1 VFRKI
6 PSRRI
11 STEIMVQF
19 KDLLSR
25 GELKPGDVLPSERE
39 LASLFG
45 VSRPPLRDAL
55 NALQALGYVEIR
67 PRSKIIVKS
76 AVQKILEDP
85 LSLLIGDDIE
95 RLLEV
100 LEIRRGIESWTA
112 YRAAERSTDEDIE
125 RLQMIVQ
132 RDQENVRENKEDAK
146 LDADFHVAVSMATN
160 NTIQSHLM
168 ASCHRLLWNS
178 QKVIRQ
184 KIFRKEENRL
194 VVAEQHL
201 RILEAIKDKDSF
213 GASTEAIKH
222 IDFAEKELTRI
233 FSGERLSSC

>member
-1 VFRKI
+1 
-6 PSRRI
+6 
-11 STEIMVQF
+11 
-19 KDLLSR
+19 
-25 GELKPGDVLPSERE
+25 
-39 LASLFG
+39 
-45 VSRPPLRDAL
+45 
-55 NALQALGYVEIR
+55 LGYVEIR
-67 PRSKIIVKS
+67 PRSKIIIKS

-100 LEIRRGIESWTA
+100 LEIRRGIESWAA
-112 YRAAERSTDEDIE
+112 YRAAERSTSEDIG
-125 RLQMIVQ
+125 RLEMIVQ

-201 RILEAIKDKDSF
+201 RILEAIKDKDSL

-222 IDFAEKELTRI
+222 IDFAERELTRI